1 MSEPFDPYH
10 KWLAIP
16 PQDQP
21 PHHYRLLGITD
32 FESDADVID
41 AAANQRMSYL
51 QDMAAGPHQA
61 ESQKLLNEIASARR
75 CLLNVETKSTYD
87 AELQARQ
94 PIPAVAAPADEPA
107 VPDSKESAEKTEAE
121 KPEASQGL
129 PPFALISAASLGLL
143 SIIVAV
149 ALLSGMFSGG
159 DDEEEPN
166 ADIARLKVKWKL
178 DEREGAHVMI
188 DSGVIADGPSK
199 LPESEVVTFELEP
212 GNHKVI
218 LERAG
223 HKPIQFRYR
232 FLPGESKNLELRWR
246 KR

>member
-1 MSEPFDPYH
+1 MSDPFDPYH

-21 PHHYRLLGITD
+21 PHHYRLLGIAE

-61 ESQKLLNEIASARR
+61 ESQKLLNEIATARR
-75 CLLNVETKSTYD
+75 CLLNVATKSTYD

-107 VPDSKESAEKTEAE
+107 VSDPKEQAAK
-121 KPEASQGL
+121 GL

-149 ALLSGMFSGG
+149 ALLSGMFSG
-159 DDEEEPN
+159 DEEEEPN

-188 DSGVIADGPSK
+188 DSGVVADGPSK